1 MDDSS
6 NIQQSEQTIEQNE
19 IIQNK
24 TNEQNNEQISAN
36 YTPPPS
42 DAQTSEIQNQ
52 ENTNS
57 KTSNI
62 LNNQL
67 YIPVKIP
74 NQEQIE
80 KNKKPEVE
88 CKNKKEN
95 IDDNIQYVDKFYTEM
110 KKKKCCCCYCCLDK
124 KICKCNS
131 DNCYRGCDNTAMICC
146 LGFADCCKAL
156 Q

>member
-36 YTPPPS
+36 YTPPSS

-57 KTSNI
+57 KH
-62 LNNQL
+62 
-67 YIPVKIP
+67 
-74 NQEQIE
+74 QI
-80 KNKKPEVE
+80 
-88 CKNKKEN
+88 
-95 IDDNIQYVDKFYTEM
+95 Y
-110 KKKKCCCCYCCLDK
+110 
-124 KICKCNS
+124 
-131 DNCYRGCDNTAMICC
+131 
-146 LGFADCCKAL
+146 
-156 Q
+156 